1 MKQYSPDNIR
11 NVALL
16 SHSGAG
22 KTTLSEAIL
31 FAAGVTNRLGK
42 VDAGTTV
49 SDYDPDEI
57 KRNISINLSLLP
69 YESRNI
75 KVNLLDTPG
84 YLDFVGEVKA
94 AVRVTE
100 SAVVVVS
107 AASGLEV
114 GTELNWNY
122 SQESGQSRIIF
133 INKMDRENANF
144 FKAVEQAQSRF
155 GGRCLPIQMPIGTH
169 TSFGGVVDLI
179 NMKAYAGSPSKE
191 GPIPAEMMEQS
202 QTLRGKMIEAVA
214 ESDDVLMEKYLGG
227 EELTPDEIVKGLKQA
242 VVEAKIFPI
251 LTGSALLDIGVAQLM
266 EAIENYLPSPAQR
279 KVVLAPDSAT
289 KELECSV
296 SSAQAALVFKTTADP
311 YVGKLTYFRVYSG
324 SLDSNSQIFNVNQSA
339 VERIGQ
345 LFMVRGKTQEQVAK
359 VDAGDIGGVAKLNI
373 TVTGDTLGTQA
384 KPAKLGALTFPK
396 PVYSVAV
403 YPKTKADL
411 DKMGTALARL
421 AEEDLTL
428 QVKRDADTGETILS
442 GIGDTQMSVAGEKLQ
457 NKFGV
462 GVDLT
467 TPKVP
472 YRESI
477 TSASHAEYKHKKQTG
492 GHGQYGHVVMNFEP
506 LAQGAENEFEN
517 KVVGGTVPK
526 NYVPAVEKGIQE
538 GLKEGALAGYPVVG
552 VKCVLVDGSYHPVDS
567 SEICFKIAGA
577 GALKQ
582 GLLDG
587 RPVLL
592 EPIVSMKITVPNDF
606 TGDILSDLNTKRASV
621 MGMNPDGG
629 INIIDAHAPMAE
641 VLRYATDLK
650 SITQGRGTYTM
661 EFAHYKEVPGN
672 IMQKIIAD
680 HQAEKAKEEA
690 AK

>member
-1 MKQYSPDNIR
+1 MKQYSPDCIR

-22 KTTLSEAIL
+22 KTTLSESIL
-31 FAAGVTNRLGK
+31 FTAGVTNRLGK
-42 VDAGTTV
+42 IDAGTTV

-57 KRNISINLSLLP
+57 KRHISINLSLLP
-69 YESRNI
+69 YDWHDV

-100 SAVVVVS
+100 SAVVLAS

-122 SQESGQSRIIF
+122 SHEAGQSRIIF
-133 INKMDRENANF
+133 INKMDRENADF
-144 FKAVEQAQSRF
+144 YKTVEQCQTRF
-155 GGRCLPIQMPIGTH
+155 GGRCLPIQVPIGTH
-169 TSFGGVVDLI
+169 TSFSGVVDLI
-179 NMKAYAGSPSKE
+179 DMKAYIGSPAKE
-191 GPIPAEMMEQS
+191 GVIPDELLGQA
-202 QTLRGKMIEAVA
+202 QTLRGKLVEAVA
-214 ESDDVLMEKYLGG
+214 ESDDALMEKYLGG
-227 EELTPDEIVKGLKQA
+227 EELTVEEINKGLKQA
-242 VVEAKIFPI
+242 VVESKIFPI
-251 LTGSALLDIGVAQLM
+251 LTGSALLDIGVGQLM
-266 EAIENYLPSPAQR
+266 DAIGDYLPSPAQR
-279 KVVLAPDSAT
+279 EIELIADSVVKD
-289 KELECSV
+289 LECSE

-324 SLDSNSQIFNVNQSA
+324 SLDSNSQVYNVNQNA
-339 VERIGQ
+339 TERIGQ
-345 LFMVRGKTQEQVAK
+345 LFMVRGKTQEQVVK
-359 VDAGDIGGVAKLNI
+359 VSAGDIGGVAKLNV
-373 TVTGDTLGTQA
+373 TTTGDTLGTQA
-384 KPAKLGALTFPK
+384 KPAKLGTITFPK

-428 QVKRDADTGETILS
+428 HVRRDADTGETLLS

-477 TSASHAEYKHKKQTG
+477 TCASHAEYKHKKQTG

-506 LAQGAENEFEN
+506 LAQGDDNEFEN

-592 EPIVSMKITVPNDF
+592 EPIVNMKITVPNDF
-606 TGDILSDLNTKRASV
+606 TGDILSDLNTKRANV

-629 INIIDAHAPMAE
+629 INVIDVNAPMAE
-641 VLRYATDLK
+641 MLRYATDLK
-650 SITQGRGTYTM
+650 SITQGRGTYAM

-672 IMQKIIAD
+672 IMQKIISER
-680 HQAEKAKEEA
+680 QAEKAKEEA

>member
-1 MKQYSPDNIR
+1 MKQYSPGNIR

-31 FAAGVTNRLGK
+31 FTAGVTNRIGK
-42 VDAGTTV
+42 IDAGTTV

-57 KRNISINLSLLP
+57 KRHISINLSLLP
-69 YESRNI
+69 YEWHSI
-75 KVNLLDTPG
+75 KVNMLDTPG

-100 SAVVVVS
+100 GAVVLAS

-133 INKMDRENANF
+133 VSKMDRENADF
-144 FKAVEQAQSRF
+144 FKTVEQFQTRF
-155 GGRCLPIQMPIGTH
+155 GGHCLPIQMPIGTH
-169 TSFGGVVDLI
+169 TSFSGLIDLVS
-179 NMKAYAGSPSKE
+179 MKAYVGAPAKE
-191 GPIPAEMMEQS
+191 CPIPSELMEQA
-202 QTLRGKMIEAVA
+202 QILRGKLMEAVA
-214 ESDDVLMEKYLGG
+214 ESDDALMEKYLGG
-227 EELTPDEIVKGLKQA
+227 EELTTDEIIKGLKHA
-242 VVEAKIFPI
+242 VVETKIFPI
-251 LTGSALLDIGVAQLM
+251 LTGSALLDIGVGQLM
-266 EAIENYLPSPAQR
+266 EAIENYLPSPMQR
-279 KVVLAPDSAT
+279 EIDLSANSAV
-289 KELECSV
+289 KELEASV
-296 SSAQAALVFKTTADP
+296 SSSPAALVFKTTADP

-324 SLDSNSQIFNVNQSA
+324 SLDSNSQVFNINQNTT
-339 VERIGQ
+339 ERIGQ

-359 VDAGDIGGVAKLNI
+359 VEAGDIGGVAKLNV
-373 TVTGDTLGTQA
+373 TVTGDTLGTQT
-384 KPAKLGALTFPK
+384 KPAKLEELTFPK

-421 AEEDLTL
+421 AEEDLTM
-428 QVKRDADTGETILS
+428 QVKRDAGTGETILS
-442 GIGDTQMSVAGEKLQ
+442 GIGDTQMSVAAEKLQ

-462 GVDLT
+462 GVELT

-477 TSASHAEYKHKKQTG
+477 TIASRAEYKHKKQTG
-492 GHGQYGHVVMNFEP
+492 GHGQYGHVVMSFEP
-506 LAQGAENEFEN
+506 LPQGLENEFEN

-538 GLKEGALAGYPVVG
+538 GLREGALAGYPVVG
-552 VKCVLVDGSYHPVDS
+552 VKCILVDGSYHPVDS

-582 GLLDG
+582 GLSDG

-592 EPIVSMKITVPNDF
+592 EPIVNIKITVPNDF

-621 MGMNPDGG
+621 MGMNPSGG
-629 INIIDAHAPMAE
+629 INVIDACAPMAE

-661 EFAHYKEVPGN
+661 EFANYKEAPGN
-672 IMQKIIAD
+672 IMQKVVAD
-680 HQAEKAKEEA
+680 RQAEKAKEEA

>member
-1 MKQYSPDNIR
+1 MKQYSPDDIR
-11 NVALL
+11 NVVLL

-69 YESRNI
+69 YESRNT

-144 FKAVEQAQSRF
+144 FKTVEQAQSRF
-155 GGRCLPIQMPIGTH
+155 GARCLPIQMPVGTH
-169 TSFGGVVDLI
+169 ASFSGIVDLI
-179 NMKAYAGSPSKE
+179 NMKAYTGSPSTE
-191 GPIPAEMMEQS
+191 SPIPAELMEQA

-279 KVVLAPDSAT
+279 KVVLAPDSAS
-289 KELECSV
+289 KELECEV

-324 SLDSNSQIFNVNQSA
+324 SLDSNSQVFNVNQSA
-339 VERIGQ
+339 MERIGQ

-373 TVTGDTLGTQA
+373 TVTGDTLGTQS

-457 NKFGV
+457 NKFSV

-492 GHGQYGHVVMNFEP
+492 GHGQFGHVVMNFEP

-517 KVVGGTVPK
+517 KVVGGAVPK

-538 GLKEGALAGYPVVG
+538 GLREGALAGYPVVG
-552 VKCVLVDGSYHPVDS
+552 VKCVLVFGSYHPVDS

-577 GALKQ
+577 GALRQ

-587 RPVLL
+587 SPVLL

-629 INIIDAHAPMAE
+629 INVIDAHAPMAE
-641 VLRYATDLK
+641 VLRYATDLR

-680 HQAEKAKEEA
+680 HQAEKAKEAA

>member
-11 NVALL
+11 NVVLL
-16 SHSGAG
+16 SHSCAG

-57 KRNISINLSLLP
+57 KRHISINLSLLP
-69 YESRNI
+69 YEWHNT

-100 SAVVVVS
+100 SALIVVS

-122 SQESGQSRIIF
+122 SHESGQSRIIF

-144 FKAVEQAQSRF
+144 FKAVEQFQGRF
-155 GGRCLPIQMPIGTH
+155 GGRCIPIQVPIGNH
-169 TSFGGVVDLI
+169 TSFSGVIDLV
-179 NMKAYAGSPSKE
+179 NMKAYTGAPAKE
-191 GPIPAEMMEQS
+191 TSIPEELMEQVR
-202 QTLRGKMIEAVA
+202 TLRSKMVEAVA
-214 ESDDVLMEKYLGG
+214 ESDDALMEKYLGG
-227 EELTPDEIVKGLKQA
+227 EELTPDEISKGLKQA
-242 VVEAKIFPI
+242 VVESKIFPI
-251 LTGSALLDIGVAQLM
+251 LTGSALLDIGVIQLM
-266 EAIENYLPSPAQR
+266 DAIENYLPSPAQR
-279 KVVLAPDSAT
+279 KVVLAVDSPI
-289 KELECSV
+289 KELEV
-296 SSAQAALVFKTTADP
+296 STASAQAALIFKTTADP

-324 SLDSNSQIFNVNQSA
+324 SLDSNSQVFNVNQNA

-345 LFMVRGKTQEQVAK
+345 LFMVRGKNQEQVTK

-384 KPAKLGALTFPK
+384 KPVKLGNLTFPK

-411 DKMGTALARL
+411 DKMGTALTRL

-506 LAQGAENEFEN
+506 LAQGADNEFEN

-606 TGDILSDLNTKRASV
+606 TGDILSDLNTKRANV

-629 INIIDAHAPMAE
+629 INVIDANAPMAE

-672 IMQKIIAD
+672 IMQKIIAE
-680 HQAEKAKEEA
+680 HQAEKAKEEV